1 MRILFLCTTILLLAA
16 CKSVDDL
23 QHESIM
29 LPEKYAQNEELISID
44 SLANTDST
52 KLVLNYPSFFNDSL
66 LVALIDSALIANPDL
81 RIANARI
88 MQARSGML
96 LTKGLRAPHLG
107 LSINNGVQRFGSY
120 TIDGVGNYD
129 TQFSPNLT
137 ADQQIPNPVPDYY
150 AGFYSSWEIDI
161 WGKLKN
167 QKKAAQNRFLSSEF
181 GRNVVMT
188 DLIAELAIKYYTLLS
203 LDRELQIISQ
213 NILLQENALE
223 LVKAQMESGHTTE
236 LGIQLIKAQVLS
248 AKNLYIEVEQEIIE
262 NENAIN
268 ILLGRY
274 PQPVAR
280 TVFTGVEPFF
290 AKLEVGV
297 PSALLRQRPDIKMAE
312 HELLAS
318 RADLKSAKAAFYP
331 SIVLSGTFGLQ
342 SFNAA
347 LLLDAPASI
356 TYNLLGGMVQPLLN
370 RRQLKAQLMESKGKE
385 KEAYIQY
392 EKTILNAF
400 TEVYG
405 LLKMDANL
413 NNMIELKSKE
423 VQILE
428 ESVETAKA
436 LFFSGRSNYLD
447 IITAQERFLETQ
459 IEMLKIDQ
467 KSHFNQIKLYK
478 SLGGG
483 W

>member
-1 MRILFLCTTILLLAA
+1 MRILFLCTTVLLLAA

-23 QHESIM
+23 QQESIL
-29 LPEKYAQNEELISID
+29 LPEKYAQNEALINID

-52 KLVLNYPSFFNDSL
+52 KSVLNYQSFFNDSL

-88 MQARSGML
+88 MQARSSIL
-96 LTKGLRAPHLG
+96 LTKGLRAPNLG
-107 LSINNGVQRFGSY
+107 LSVNNGVQRFGSY

-137 ADQQIPNPVPDYY
+137 EEQQIPNPVPDYY

-161 WGKLKN
+161 WGKFKN

-181 GRNVVMT
+181 GRNVVLT
-188 DLIAELAIKYYTLLS
+188 DLIAELATKYYTLIS
-203 LDRELQIISQ
+203 LDRELEIISQ
-213 NILLQENALE
+213 NIVLQENALE
-223 LVKAQMESGHTTE
+223 LVRAQMESGHTTE

-274 PQPVAR
+274 PQTVAR
-280 TVFTGVEPFF
+280 TKFTGVEPFSE
-290 AKLEVGV
+290 KLEVGV
-297 PSALLRQRPDIKMAE
+297 PSALLRRRPDIKMAE
-312 HELLAS
+312 HELVAC
-318 RADLKSAKAAFYP
+318 RADLKSAQAAFYP
-331 SIVLSGTFGLQ
+331 SIVLSGSFGLQ

-356 TYNLLGGMVQPLLN
+356 TFNILGGVVQPLLN
-370 RRQLKAQLMESKGKE
+370 RRQLKAQLMDTKGKE

-413 NNMIELKSKE
+413 KYMIELKSNE
-423 VQILE
+423 VEILE
-428 ESVETAKA
+428 ASVETAKA

-447 IITAQERFLETQ
+447 IITAQERFLQTQ